1 MTCKIIFLRGFDS
14 LPDLKK
20 WEYSSTGLEWWP
32 PKPQV
37 IGSNPIAPA
46 NFNSHF
52 KLLIMV
58 REYIIETLTKIKEYD
73 EKIHSIYRM
82 GIDLLDFD
90 NLIPQL
96 EKSIPTLLRKE
107 KDEYYGYITDVVGW
121 WLYDDVDKIIYI
133 DGDVEITLDNIEDF
147 VDYLITEYAST
158 NTTI

>member
-1 MTCKIIFLRGFDS
+1 MFDS
-14 LPDLKK
+14 HPDLQR
-20 WEYSSTGLEWWP
+20 WGYSSTGLEWWS

-37 IGSNPIAPA
+37 IGSIPIALA

-90 NLIPQL
+90 NLI
-96 EKSIPTLLRKE
+96 
-107 KDEYYGYITDVVGW
+107 
-121 WLYDDVDKIIYI
+121 DKIIYI
-133 DGDVEITLDNIEDF
+133 DGDVEINLDNIEDF
-147 VDYLITEYAST
+147 VDYLIREYGT
-158 NTTI
+158 NDIPTN

>member
-1 MTCKIIFLRGFDS
+1 
-14 LPDLKK
+14 
-20 WEYSSTGLEWWP
+20 
-32 PKPQV
+32 
-37 IGSNPIAPA
+37 
-46 NFNSHF
+46 
-52 KLLIMV
+52 MV

-73 EKIHSIYRM
+73 EKIHSLYSL

-133 DGDVEITLDNIEDF
+133 DGDVEINLDNIEDF

>member
-1 MTCKIIFLRGFDS
+1 
-14 LPDLKK
+14 
-20 WEYSSTGLEWWP
+20 
-32 PKPQV
+32 
-37 IGSNPIAPA
+37 
-46 NFNSHF
+46 
-52 KLLIMV
+52 MV

-133 DGDVEITLDNIEDF
+133 DGDVEINLDNIEDF
-147 VDYLITEYAST
+147 VDYLIREYGT
-158 NTTI
+158 NDIPTN

>member
-1 MTCKIIFLRGFDS
+1 MV
-14 LPDLKK
+14 
-20 WEYSSTGLEWWP
+20 EWWS

-37 IGSNPIAPA
+37 IGSIPIALA

-107 KDEYYGYITDVVGW
+107 QDEYYRYIQDIVGW
-121 WLYDDVDKIIYI
+121 WLYDDVDKIIYV
-133 DGDVEITLDNIEDF
+133 DDDVEINLDNIEDF

>member
-1 MTCKIIFLRGFDS
+1 
-14 LPDLKK
+14 
-20 WEYSSTGLEWWP
+20 
-32 PKPQV
+32 
-37 IGSNPIAPA
+37 
-46 NFNSHF
+46 
-52 KLLIMV
+52 MV

>member
-1 MTCKIIFLRGFDS
+1 
-14 LPDLKK
+14 
-20 WEYSSTGLEWWP
+20 
-32 PKPQV
+32 
-37 IGSNPIAPA
+37 
-46 NFNSHF
+46 
-52 KLLIMV
+52 MV

-133 DGDVEITLDNIEDF
+133 DGDVEINLDNIEDF
-147 VDYLITEYAST
+147 VEYLITEYAST
-158 NTTI
+158 NTTTI

>member
-1 MTCKIIFLRGFDS
+1 
-14 LPDLKK
+14 
-20 WEYSSTGLEWWP
+20 
-32 PKPQV
+32 
-37 IGSNPIAPA
+37 
-46 NFNSHF
+46 
-52 KLLIMV
+52 MV

-107 KDEYYGYITDVVGW
+107 KDEYYGYIQDVVGW

-133 DGDVEITLDNIEDF
+133 DGDIEINLDNIEDF